1 MGLKENLIEVESRI
15 VQACESAGRSRDS
28 VTLVAVTKTVPAEVL
43 RQAYDLGLRVFG
55 ENRLQEAIPKLESL
69 PSDIEWHFI
78 GHLQSNKAKRVA
90 QLFEVIQTVC
100 SEAQLKEIV
109 KAERPIDVLIEVN
122 VGEEPQ
128 KSGILP
134 VNLAG
139 FVERVLQYEHI
150 RLKGLMTVGPNLDD
164 SEAMRPYFRRMR
176 EWNAEIGGSW
186 LSMGMS
192 SDLDVAIQ
200 EGATH
205 VRVGTALFGSRRNN

>member
-1 MGLKENLIEVESRI
+1 MGLKENLASVEARI
-15 VQACESAGRSRDS
+15 SEACASAGRPRES
-28 VTLVAVTKTVPAEVL
+28 VTLVAVSKTVPAQVL
-43 RQAYDLGLRVFG
+43 QEAYDLGLRVFG
-55 ENRLQEAIPKLESL
+55 ENRLQEAIPKLEVL
-69 PSDIEWHFI
+69 PKDIEWHFI
-78 GHLQSNKAKRVA
+78 GHLQSNKAKRAA
-90 QLFEVIQTVC
+90 QLFDVIQTVC
-100 SEAQLKEIV
+100 SEGQLKEIE
-109 KAERPIDVLIEVN
+109 KAERPIEVLIEVN

-150 RLKGLMTVGPNLDD
+150 RLKGLMTVGPNLED

-176 EWNAEIGGSW
+176 EWNAEIGGTW